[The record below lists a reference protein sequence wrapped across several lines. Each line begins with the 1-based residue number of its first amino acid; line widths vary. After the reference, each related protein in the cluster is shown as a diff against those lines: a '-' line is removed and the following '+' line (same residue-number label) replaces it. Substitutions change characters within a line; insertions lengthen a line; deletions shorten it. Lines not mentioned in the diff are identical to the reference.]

1 MTLPDTRVQVGL
13 LLTLLTLVGCAA
25 TGPTPARFEE
35 KKALPAPTEP
45 REIALTR
52 LVSKLPVGTRIGR
65 TSEGWLCLP
74 QGLMTWRVG
83 VDEGVTG
90 EVIGILRDELQ
101 KAGYRIPE
109 PPKSLFEEPS
119 DGQAELLLAGAIKAV
134 TLNVCSGPQG
144 RSSEGSVEI
153 EWQLY
158 ERRTRSVV
166 LTSTTGGTAKSSRG
180 GRDAYF
186 DSAVAALRSLL
197 AQEAFVQAVG
207 SAVRGAHPVDTSVA
221 LRPLR

>member
-13 LLTLLTLVGCAA
+13 VLTVLTLVGCAA
-25 TGPTPARFEE
+25 TGPAPARFEE
-35 KKALPAPTEP
+35 KKALPAPTAP

-52 LVSKLPVGTRIGR
+52 LVSRLPVGTRIGR

-74 QGLMTWRVG
+74 QGPMTWRVG
-83 VDEGVTG
+83 VDEDVPG
-90 EVIGILRDELQ
+90 EVIAILRDELER
-101 KAGYRIPE
+101 AGYRTPG
-109 PPKSLFEEPS
+109 PTKSLFEAPK

-153 EWQLY
+153 EWQAY

-180 GRDAYF
+180 GRDAYY
-186 DSAVAALRSLL
+186 DAAAAALRNLL
-197 AQEAFVQAVG
+197 AQEAFVTAVG
-207 SAVRGAHPVDTSVA
+207 STGRAQ
-221 LRPLR
+221 LR

>member
-13 LLTLLTLVGCAA
+13 VLTVLTLVGCAA
-25 TGPTPARFEE
+25 TGPAPARFEE
-35 KKALPAPTEP
+35 KKALPAPTAP

-74 QGLMTWRVG
+74 QGPMTWRVG
-83 VDEGVTG
+83 VDEDVPG
-90 EVIGILRDELQ
+90 EVIAILRDELER
-101 KAGYRIPE
+101 AGYRTPG
-109 PPKSLFEEPS
+109 PPKSLFEAPK

-153 EWQLY
+153 EWQAY

-180 GRDAYF
+180 GRDAYY
-186 DSAVAALRSLL
+186 DAAAAALRNLL
-197 AQEAFVQAVG
+197 AQEAFVNAVG
-207 SAVRGAHPVDTSVA
+207 STGRAQ
-221 LRPLR
+221 LR

>member
-1 MTLPDTRVQVGL
+1 MTRLGSL
-13 LLTLLTLVGCAA
+13 LAVLALVGCSA
-25 TGPTPARFEE
+25 TGPAPARFEE
-35 KKALPAPTEP
+35 RKALPAPTEP

-52 LVSKLPVGTRIGR
+52 LVSKLPVGTLIGR

-74 QGLMTWRVG
+74 QGPMTWRVG
-83 VDEGVTG
+83 VDEDVPG
-90 EVIGILRDELQ
+90 EVIGLLRDELQ
-101 KAGYRIPE
+101 KAGYRTPG
-109 PPKSLFEEPS
+109 PPKSLFDEAK

-153 EWQLY
+153 EWQAY
-158 ERRTRSVV
+158 ERRTRTVV

-186 DSAVAALRSLL
+186 GAAAAALRNLL
-197 AQEAFVQAVG
+197 AQEAFVRAVG
-207 SAVRGAHPVDTSVA
+207 STGRAQ
-221 LRPLR
+221 LR

>member
-13 LLTLLTLVGCAA
+13 VLTVLALVGCAA
-25 TGPTPARFEE
+25 TGPAPARFEE
-35 KKALPAPTEP
+35 KKALPAPTAP

-74 QGLMTWRVG
+74 QGPMTWRVG
-83 VDEGVTG
+83 VDEDVPG
-90 EVIGILRDELQ
+90 EVIAILRDELER
-101 KAGYRIPE
+101 AGYRTPG
-109 PPKSLFEEPS
+109 PPKSLFEAPK

-153 EWQLY
+153 EWQAY

-180 GRDAYF
+180 GRDAYY
-186 DSAVAALRSLL
+186 DAAAAALRNLL
-197 AQEAFVQAVG
+197 AQEAFVNAVG
-207 SAVRGAHPVDTSVA
+207 STGRAQ
-221 LRPLR
+221 LR

>member
-1 MTLPDTRVQVGL
+1 MTRPAAWSQLGL
-13 LLTLLTLVGCAA
+13 LLAVLTFLGCSA
-25 TGPTPARFEE
+25 TGPAPARFEE
-35 KKALPAPTEP
+35 RKALPAPTAP

-52 LVSKLPVGTRIGR
+52 MVSKLPVGTRIGT

-74 QGLMTWRVG
+74 QGPMTWRVG
-83 VDEGVTG
+83 VDEDVTG

-101 KAGYRIPE
+101 KAGYRTPA
-109 PPKSLFEEPS
+109 PPKSLFDEAK

-153 EWQLY
+153 EWQAY

-180 GRDAYF
+180 GRDAYY
-186 DSAVAALRSLL
+186 DAAAAALRNLL
-197 AQEAFVQAVG
+197 AHEAFVKAVG
-207 SAVRGAHPVDTSVA
+207 STGRAQ
-221 LRPLR
+221 LR

>member
-1 MTLPDTRVQVGL
+1 MTRPAVWSQLGL
-13 LLTLLTLVGCAA
+13 LVTLVTLVGCAA
-25 TGPTPARFEE
+25 RGPTPARFEE
-35 KKALPAPTEP
+35 RKALPAPTQP

-52 LVSKLPVGTRIGR
+52 LVSKLPVGTQIGR

-74 QGLMTWRVG
+74 QGPMTWRVG
-83 VDEGVTG
+83 VDEDVPG
-90 EVIGILRDELQ
+90 EVVGILRDELQ
-101 KAGYRIPE
+101 KAGYRTPG
-109 PPKSLFEEPS
+109 PPKSLFDEPK

-153 EWQLY
+153 EWQAY
-158 ERRTRSVV
+158 ERRTRTVV

-186 DSAVAALRSLL
+186 DAAAAALRNLL
-197 AQEAFVQAVG
+197 AQEAFVKAVG
-207 SAVRGAHPVDTSVA
+207 STGRAQ
-221 LRPLR
+221 LR

>member
-1 MTLPDTRVQVGL
+1 MTRPAAWCQAGL
-13 LLTLLTLVGCAA
+13 LLAVLTLVGCSA
-25 TGPTPARFEE
+25 TGPAPARFEE
-35 KKALPAPTEP
+35 RKALPAPTAP

-74 QGLMTWRVG
+74 QGPMTWRVG
-83 VDEGVTG
+83 VDEDVTG

-101 KAGYRIPE
+101 KAGYRTPG
-109 PPKSLFEEPS
+109 PPKSLFDAK

-153 EWQLY
+153 EWQAY
-158 ERRTRSVV
+158 EQRTRSVV
-166 LTSTTGGTAKSSRG
+166 LISTTGGTAKSSRG

-186 DSAVAALRSLL
+186 DAAAAALRNLL
-197 AQEAFVQAVG
+197 AQEAFVKAVG
-207 SAVRGAHPVDTSVA
+207 STGRAQ
-221 LRPLR
+221 LR

>member
-13 LLTLLTLVGCAA
+13 VLTVLTLVGCAA
-25 TGPTPARFEE
+25 TGPAPARFEE
-35 KKALPAPTEP
+35 KKALPAPTAP

-74 QGLMTWRVG
+74 QGPMTWRVG
-83 VDEGVTG
+83 VDEDVPG
-90 EVIGILRDELQ
+90 EVLAILRDELER
-101 KAGYRIPE
+101 AGYRTPG
-109 PPKSLFEEPS
+109 PPKSLFEAPK

-153 EWQLY
+153 EWQAY

-180 GRDAYF
+180 GRDAYY
-186 DSAVAALRSLL
+186 DAAAAALRNLL
-197 AQEAFVQAVG
+197 AQEAFVKAVG
-207 SAVRGAHPVDTSVA
+207 STGRAQ
-221 LRPLR
+221 LR